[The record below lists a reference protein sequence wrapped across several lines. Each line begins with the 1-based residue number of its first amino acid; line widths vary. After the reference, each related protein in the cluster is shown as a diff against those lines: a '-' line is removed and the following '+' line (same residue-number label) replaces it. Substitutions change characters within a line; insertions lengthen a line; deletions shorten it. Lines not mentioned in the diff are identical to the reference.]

1 MTHIDAV
8 ILGIVE
14 GITEFLPISSTF
26 HLELVTRMLG
36 IVETDF
42 VKSVL
47 LIMQL
52 GAIASLFF
60 VFPRKFMLSWKLLCR
75 VCIGFIP
82 TGIIGFLL
90 YKIIKQFFFGNML
103 LSICVFILG
112 GVLFLFLE
120 STKRKR
126 LSVSHIKKIED
137 ISIKEW
143 LYIGIVQAFAAIP
156 GVSRSGAIISW
167 GLFRGIPREVIIE
180 SAFLLAVP
188 TMLVASLYDVHKNG
202 ITFSGSD
209 WSVVLT
215 TLIVSFVSAFIVSK
229 WLLSYISKHD
239 FKIFGWYRIILGI
252 ILLVFF
258 FI

>member
-1 MTHIDAV
+1 MTIIQAI

-14 GITEFLPISSTF
+14 GVTEFLPISSTF
-26 HLELVTRMLG
+26 HLELVTHMLG
-36 IVETDF
+36 IIETDF

-60 VFPRKFMLSWKLLCR
+60 AFPRKFMLSWKLLCR

-120 STKRKR
+120 NTQRKIG
-126 LSVSHIKKIED
+126 SVSHIKKIED

-167 GLFRGIPREVIIE
+167 GLFRGIPREVIVE

-188 TMLVASLYDVHKNG
+188 TMLVASLYDVYKNG
-202 ITFSGSD
+202 ITFSGNN
-209 WSVVLT
+209 WSIVVI
-215 TLIVSFVSAFIVSK
+215 TLLVSFASAFVVSK
-229 WLLSYISKHD
+229 WLLQYVSKHD
-239 FKIFGWYRIILGI
+239 FRIFGWYRIIFGV
-252 ILLVFF
+252 ILLVLF